1 MKIVLGLGNIGKEY
15 EKTNHNVGFLV
26 VDKVLAK
33 LGISKHK
40 EMCNG
45 IVYEANIDGEKV
57 YFVKPTTYM
66 NNSGMCLSSVLSK
79 LNASLSDCLIVVDDI
94 DLPVG
99 SVRIRKTGSAGT
111 HNGLRSLVSLCGQDF
126 ARIRVGIDKPINGDL
141 ISHVLGKMPKSEEFE
156 NSIEKAVDA
165 VIEYV
170 HGASLDAIM
179 QKYNG

>member
-1 MKIVLGLGNIGKEY
+1 MKVILGLGNIGKEY

-33 LGISKHK
+33 LGITKSK

-45 IVYEANIDGEKV
+45 IIYEANIDGEKV

-66 NNSGMCLSSVLSK
+66 NNSGICLSSVLAK
-79 LNASLSDCLIVVDDI
+79 FGASLGDCLVAVDDV

-99 SVRIRKTGSAGT
+99 AVRIRKTGSAGT
-111 HNGLRSLVSLCGQDF
+111 HNGLKSLVSHCGQDF
-126 ARIRVGIDKPINGDL
+126 ARLRVGIGKPENIDL
-141 ISHVLGKMPKSEEFE
+141 ITHVLGKMPRTKEFE

-170 HGASLDAIM
+170 HGASFDAIM